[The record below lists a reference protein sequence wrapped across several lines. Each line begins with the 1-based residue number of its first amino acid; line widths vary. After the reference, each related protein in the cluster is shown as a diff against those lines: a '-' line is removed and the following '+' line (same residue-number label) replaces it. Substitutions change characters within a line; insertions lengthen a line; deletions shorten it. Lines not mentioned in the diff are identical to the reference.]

1 MTTQTPL
8 RHIPMAREDR
18 PQYFDDPAIDR
29 LLQMLLELAAEL
41 WAVKDW
47 QFVVNRL
54 LEERGVLTLAE
65 VQQYQPS
72 AEDQQRLAAE
82 REKFVQRLIRHI
94 SPTGEPLRYE

>member
-1 MTTQTPL
+1 MTTQM

-18 PQYFDDPAIDR
+18 PQYFDDPAVDR

-54 LEERGVLTLAE
+54 LEERGVLTLDD
-65 VQQYQPS
+65 VRFYQPS
-72 AEDQQRLAAE
+72 EADQVVLAAE
-82 REKFVQRLIRHI
+82 REKFVHRFIKHI
-94 SPTGEPLRYE
+94 SPTMEPLKYD

>member
-1 MTTQTPL
+1 MTTQV

-18 PQYFDDPAIDR
+18 PQYFDDPAVDR

-54 LEERGVLTLAE
+54 LEQRGVVTLDE
-65 VQQYQPS
+65 VQHYQPT
-72 AEDQQRLAAE
+72 AEDQQVLAVE
-82 REKFVQRLIRHI
+82 REKFVRRFIKHI
-94 SPTGEPLRYE
+94 SPTMEPLQYE

>member
-1 MTTQTPL
+1 MTTQL

-18 PQYFDDPAIDR
+18 PQYFDDPAVDR

-54 LEERGVLTLAE
+54 LEQRGVLTLE
-65 VQQYQPS
+65 DVQRYQPT
-72 AEDQQRLAAE
+72 EDDQKLLAVE
-82 REKFVQRLIRHI
+82 REKFVHRFIKHI
-94 SPTGEPLRYE
+94 SPTMEPLKYE